1 MLINDLSS
9 FLGNIPG
16 ELSLPLILF
25 IVIISLCVNFN
36 LFFKLNKLSKKVCSQ
51 DDKSQ
56 QILEKIVL
64 SAELSGKY
72 QQQLQ
77 QQLTFNHQ
85 QLANQQNALKTYFE
99 QQISEFKIKLL
110 HQHAEQGA
118 KQTENL
124 HANSDKLNRA
134 LHEHQTIFN
143 QNQLKSVDQ
152 LVEHLNKITQLSRE
166 DLAKS
171 LQASSEQMA
180 TRIDQLT
187 VSTDVRLKEIS
198 GQVDKR
204 LAEGFDKTTKTF
216 NDILQRLALI
226 DDAQKKITELSNN
239 VVSLQE
245 VLSDKRSR
253 GAFGEVQLNS
263 LIRNVMPEQH
273 FAIQHTLSNGKIADC
288 ILFLPEP
295 TGNVVIDSK
304 FPLENYKKMMDNH
317 LGEHD
322 RKAAERQFKT
332 DIKKHINDIS
342 DKYLIEKETADGAI
356 MFIPAE
362 AIFAE
367 IHAHHGDLVDY
378 ANKKRVWLASPTTL
392 MAILT
397 TSRSVLKDEA
407 TRKQIHVIQAHLS
420 YLSQDF
426 GRFKSRFA
434 NLAKHIDQAASDVK
448 QIHTSADK
456 ISSRFDKIEQ
466 VDLHS
471 SEHDSFDKIKDK
483 VTDAN
488 VKITDKEVL
497 PLS

>member
-1 MLINDLSS
+1 MLFNDLSS
-9 FLGNIPG
+9 FLDKTPT
-16 ELSLPLILF
+16 ELSF
-25 IVIISLCVNFN
+25 IVIVCLVIISLFMNVI
-36 LFFKLNKLSKKVCSQ
+36 LFFSVKKMSKNVGSQ

-64 SAELSGKY
+64 SSELSGKY

-99 QQISEFKIKLL
+99 QQISDFKIKLL
-110 HQHAEQGA
+110 QQHAEQGLR
-118 KQTENL
+118 QIDNL

-166 DLAKS
+166 DLTKS

-180 TRIDQLT
+180 KRIDQLT
-187 VSTDVRLKEIS
+187 VSTDMRLKEIN
-198 GQVDKR
+198 GQVEKR

-288 ILFLPEP
+288 ILFLPDP

-304 FPLENYKKMMDNH
+304 FPLENYKKMMDNQ

-322 RKAAERQFKT
+322 RKSAERQFKT

-342 DKYLIEKETADGAI
+342 DKYLIENETADGAI

-367 IHAHHGDLVDY
+367 IHAHQGDLVDY

-420 YLSQDF
+420 SLSQDF

-456 ISSRFDKIEQ
+456 IASRFDKIEQ
-466 VDLHS
+466 VDLQS
-471 SEHDSFDKIKDK
+471 GDSDSLDKVRDNMTNADDK
-483 VTDAN
+483 VTDS
-488 VKITDKEVL
+488 EVL
-497 PLS
+497 SLS

>member
-1 MLINDLSS
+1 MLATGFPAFLEKFPTEHFMLLIVIFFVFS
-9 FLGNIPG
+9 FFMT
-16 ELSLPLILF
+16 LILF
-25 IVIISLCVNFN
+25 FKIKRMSSQLISQNEITQQ
-36 LFFKLNKLSKKVCSQ
+36 LF
-51 DDKSQ
+51 
-56 QILEKIVL
+56 EKFSV
-64 SAELSGKY
+64 SSEVSNKY

-77 QQLTFNHQ
+77 QQLSFNHQ
-85 QLANQQNALKTYFE
+85 QLANQQTELKTYFE
-99 QQISEFKIKLL
+99 QQISDFKIKLL

-134 LHEHQTIFN
+134 LHEHQMIFN

-152 LVEHLNKITQLSRE
+152 LVEHLNKITQVSRE
-166 DLAKS
+166 DLTKS
-171 LQASSEQMA
+171 LQASSEQM
-180 TRIDQLT
+180 TKRINELT
-187 VSTDVRLKEIS
+187 TSTDNRLKEIS
-198 GQVDKR
+198 GQVEKR

-226 DDAQKKITELSNN
+226 DDAQKKITELSSN

-273 FAIQHTLSNGKIADC
+273 FSLQHTLSNGKIADC
-288 ILFLPEP
+288 ILFLPNP

-304 FPLENYKKMMDNH
+304 FPLESYKKMMDNQ
-317 LGEHD
+317 LGDHD
-322 RKAAERQFKT
+322 RKTAERQFKV

-342 DKYLIEKETADGAI
+342 SKYLIENETADGAI

-367 IHAHHGDLVDY
+367 IHAHQSDLVDY

-407 TRKQIHVIQAHLS
+407 TRKQVHVIQEHLS

-456 ISSRFDKIEQ
+456 ISSRFNKIEQ
-466 VDLHS
+466 VDLQK
-471 SEHDSFDKIKDK
+471 EEGE
-483 VTDAN
+483 TG
-488 VKITDKEVL
+488 KEVANSEAVSAL
-497 PLS
+497 